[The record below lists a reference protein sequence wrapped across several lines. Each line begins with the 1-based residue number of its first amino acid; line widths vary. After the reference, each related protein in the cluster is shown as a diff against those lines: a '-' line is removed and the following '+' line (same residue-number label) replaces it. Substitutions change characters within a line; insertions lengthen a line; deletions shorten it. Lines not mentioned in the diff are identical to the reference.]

1 MFYQF
6 QKLRPISQI
15 VFAQVFNTFY
25 SRGSTKMFPS
35 EITYHKF
42 NNFKSILWL
51 LGGAV
56 QNICPFY
63 MWEGLPFRPQSF
75 GISKKMCKSWS
86 RSRIELRPPG
96 WQTNALTTRLRRI
109 SYKWRTFASIY
120 KHFQEKNANFQYKL
134 GSTVVHFT
142 IFSNIC

>member
-1 MFYQF
+1 
-6 QKLRPISQI
+6 
-15 VFAQVFNTFY
+15 
-25 SRGSTKMFPS
+25 MFPS

-75 GISKKMCKSWS
+75 GISKKMCKIWTQSGIEP
-86 RSRIELRPPG
+86 RSPA
-96 WQTNALTTRLRRI
+96 WQTNALTTRPPRI
-109 SYKWRTFASIY
+109 SYKWGTFVDIY
-120 KHFQEKNANFQYKL
+120 QNFQEKIANFQYKL
-134 GSTVVHFT
+134 GSTAILFYKQGFKNKRLPISCARVRHVSPTPADLGGVRGHST
-142 IFSNIC
+142 TT

>member
-1 MFYQF
+1 MI
-6 QKLRPISQI
+6 LL
-15 VFAQVFNTFY
+15 NTFY

-75 GISKKMCKSWS
+75 GISKKMCKSWCLWG
-86 RSRIELRPPG
+86 IEPRPPG

-109 SYKWRTFASIY
+109 SY
-120 KHFQEKNANFQYKL
+120 NFCKY
-134 GSTVVHFT
+134 
-142 IFSNIC
+142 I